1 MGKVQHCKE
10 HPLFVSVPTTS
21 GPRKAPGEPARG
33 VESDCN
39 ERARGLFNGHCGCR
53 QRFGRSILSI
63 GTSTR
68 HSGHLTVFMSSISM
82 RMADAKE
89 KAYWE
94 QPATGCSARRA
105 VDRRPRPVAPGRP
118 AGVPMGVA
126 DHAIAELGC
135 EAEPKG
141 RFRKSQIFCEAVAA
155 YFLAP
160 RTFWE
165 ASMSVMSLCEIQ

>member
-1 MGKVQHCKE
+1 MTAH
-10 HPLFVSVPTTS
+10 
-21 GPRKAPGEPARG
+21 G

-89 KAYWE
+89 KAYWG
-94 QPATGCSARRA
+94 QPATGPKGCRPKATTCSAGPSRRCTH
-105 VDRRPRPVAPGRP
+105 G
-118 AGVPMGVA
+118 
-126 DHAIAELGC
+126 GC
-135 EAEPKG
+135 
-141 RFRKSQIFCEAVAA
+141 
-155 YFLAP
+155 
-160 RTFWE
+160 
-165 ASMSVMSLCEIQ
+165 